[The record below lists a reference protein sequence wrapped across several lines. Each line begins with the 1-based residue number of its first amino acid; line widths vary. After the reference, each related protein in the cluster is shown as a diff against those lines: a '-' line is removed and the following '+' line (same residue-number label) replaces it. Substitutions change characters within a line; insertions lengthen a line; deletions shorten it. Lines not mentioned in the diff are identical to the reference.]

1 MNSLS
6 IKLLSEIIKLWGKYG
21 KGAFTDLSK
30 LLSQDNFPE
39 EVAHLLD
46 SYMNTVS
53 KQKKTKRKT
62 SPRRNFDTKIKI
74 LSNIGIMSI
83 SQPEKAELLSLLNEK
98 LMDKE
103 LLPTLKDIR
112 VYLEYEQLPMTKARS
127 RDKAVESLFK
137 LFMNMT
143 INELRGHL
151 SNLPKTSDN
160 YQRSLSRWSDI
171 ISRKNINENEQ
182 GKIEY

>member
-1 MNSLS
+1 MNNLSLS
-6 IKLLSEIIKLWGKYG
+6 LLYEITKLWRKYG
-21 KGAFTDLSK
+21 KSAFTDLSRM
-30 LLSQDNFPE
+30 LSQDNFPE

-62 SPRRNFDTKIKI
+62 SLRRNMGTKILNDI
-74 LSNIGIMSI
+74 EIMLNN
-83 SQPEKAELLSLLNEK
+83 QPEKAELLLPFK
-98 LMDKE
+98 GQLMNKE
-103 LLPTLKDIR
+103 ILPTLKDIKI
-112 VYLEYEQLPMTKARS
+112 YLEYEQLPMTKARS
-127 RDKAVESLFK
+127 RDEAIESLFK

-143 INELRGHL
+143 ITELRGHL

-171 ISRKNINENEQ
+171 ISRKNINQNEQ
-182 GKIEY
+182 G

>member
-1 MNSLS
+1 MNNLS
-6 IKLLSEIIKLWGKYG
+6 IKLLSEITKLWGKYG

-46 SYMNTVS
+46 SYVNAVS

-62 SPRRNFDTKIKI
+62 SPRRYVGTKILNDI
-74 LSNIGIMSI
+74 ETMRNN
-83 SQPEKAELLSLLNEK
+83 QPEKAELLSLLNEW
-98 LMDKE
+98 LMNKE
-103 LLPTLKDIR
+103 ILPTLKDIR
-112 VYLEYEQLPMTKARS
+112 VYLEYEQLPMTKAHS
-127 RDKAVESLFK
+127 RDKAVEWLFT
-137 LFMNMT
+137 LFMKMT
-143 INELRGHL
+143 ITELREHL
-151 SNLPKTSDN
+151 SNLPKTSDD

-182 GKIEY
+182 GE

>member
-62 SPRRNFDTKIKI
+62 SPRRNVGTKILNDI
-74 LSNIGIMSI
+74 EIIRNN
-83 SQPEKAELLSLLNEK
+83 QPEKAELLSLLNEQ
-98 LMDKE
+98 LMDKGI
-103 LLPTLKDIR
+103 LPTLKDIR

-127 RDKAVESLFK
+127 RDKAVELLFK

-143 INELRGHL
+143 ITELRGRL
-151 SNLPKTSDN
+151 SNLPKTSDI

-171 ISRKNINENEQ
+171 ISRKNIDENER

>member
-1 MNSLS
+1 MNSHS

-39 EVAHLLD
+39 EVSHLLD

-62 SPRRNFDTKIKI
+62 PPRKDVSTKILNDI
-74 LSNIGIMSI
+74 EIMRNN
-83 SQPEKAELLSLLNEK
+83 QPEKAELLSLLNK
-98 LMDKE
+98 QLTNKE
-103 LLPTLKDIR
+103 ILPTLKDIR
-112 VYLEYEQLPMTKARS
+112 VFLEYEQLPMTKARS

-137 LFMNMT
+137 LFTNMT

-151 SNLPKTSDN
+151 NNLPKTSDD
-160 YQRSLSRWSDI
+160 YQRSLGRWSDI
-171 ISRKNINENEQ
+171 ISRKNMNEDEQ
-182 GKIEY
+182 NKGEY

>member
-6 IKLLSEIIKLWGKYG
+6 IRLLSEIIKLWRKYG

-30 LLSQDNFPE
+30 LLSQDDFPE

-53 KQKKTKRKT
+53 GHKKTKRKT
-62 SPRRNFDTKIKI
+62 SPRTNASTKI
-74 LSNIGIMSI
+74 SNDIEIMRSN
-83 SQPEKAELLSLLNEK
+83 QPEKAELLSLLNDH
-98 LMDKE
+98 MVNKE
-103 LLPTLKDIR
+103 ILPTLRDIR

-127 RDKAVESLFK
+127 RQEALEWLFK

-143 INELRGHL
+143 VNELRRHL
-151 SNLPKTSDN
+151 NNLPKTSEG
-160 YQRSLSRWSDI
+160 YQRSLGRWSDI
-171 ISRKNINENEQ
+171 ISRKNIDENEQ
-182 GKIEY
+182 GRIQY

>member
-62 SPRRNFDTKIKI
+62 SPRRNVGTKILNDI
-74 LSNIGIMSI
+74 EIMRNN
-83 SQPEKAELLSLLNEK
+83 QPEKAELLSLLNEH
-98 LMDKE
+98 LMNKE
-103 LLPTLKDIR
+103 ILPTLKDIR

-127 RDKAVESLFK
+127 REKAVESLFK

>member
-21 KGAFTDLSK
+21 KGAFTDLSRM
-30 LLSQDNFPE
+30 LSQDNFPE

-62 SPRRNFDTKIKI
+62 STIRNVGTKILNDI
-74 LSNIGIMSI
+74 EIMRNN
-83 SQPEKAELLSLLNEK
+83 QPEKAELLSLLNEQF
-98 LMDKE
+98 MNKE
-103 LLPTLKDIR
+103 ILPTLKDIR

-127 RDKAVESLFK
+127 RDKAAESLFK

-143 INELRGHL
+143 TTELRRHL